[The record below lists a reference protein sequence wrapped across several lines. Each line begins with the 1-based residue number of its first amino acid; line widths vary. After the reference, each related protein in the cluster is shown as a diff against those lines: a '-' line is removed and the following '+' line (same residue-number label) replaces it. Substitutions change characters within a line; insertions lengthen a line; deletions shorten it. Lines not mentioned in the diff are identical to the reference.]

1 MKNDILLMKI
11 VLIYER
17 RCFKNFENIWRRK
30 IKRQGQSVDFDQ
42 ALTFCK
48 FREEKG
54 EKIL

>member
-30 IKRQGQSVDFDQ
+30 IKSQGQSVDFDQ
-42 ALTFCK
+42 ALTF
-48 FREEKG
+48 
-54 EKIL
+54 